1 MSISLI
7 HSGTVLD
14 VVQECLSGQ
23 DCDACAYGHEFT
35 ELFVVRIDAES
46 QIYLL
51 QVRQEVWKCWGI
63 QESYE
68 NSRPERTRIYIAFPL
83 PKTSSQ
89 KVTNWTETDQSSR
102 NQSSW
107 NSLRFRDDFHPL
119 HEPPKEAREASHL
132 LPRDSPEASPFLIW
146 TRFVHRK
153 ISLRTA
159 SIRNL

>member
-23 DCDACAYGHEFT
+23 NCDACAYGHEFT

-89 KVTNWTETDQSSR
+89 KATNELTNHPE
-102 NQSSW
+102 
-107 NSLRFRDDFHPL
+107 DFFSQYFFPYIFL
-119 HEPPKEAREASHL
+119 EQNMPKKV
-132 LPRDSPEASPFLIW
+132 LPAY
-146 TRFVHRK
+146 
-153 ISLRTA
+153 IS
-159 SIRNL
+159 

>member
-1 MSISLI
+1 MLTTKVKLIYILVVIPYHVNSDTGIMSISLI

-23 DCDACAYGHEFT
+23 DCDACAYGYEFT

-89 KVTNWTETDQSSR
+89 KVTN
-102 NQSSW
+102 
-107 NSLRFRDDFHPL
+107 
-119 HEPPKEAREASHL
+119 
-132 LPRDSPEASPFLIW
+132 
-146 TRFVHRK
+146 
-153 ISLRTA
+153 
-159 SIRNL
+159 

>member
-23 DCDACAYGHEFT
+23 NCDACAYGHEFT

-89 KVTNWTETDQSSR
+89 KATNWEKTECDGQYF
-102 NQSSW
+102 
-107 NSLRFRDDFHPL
+107 FRHIL
-119 HEPPKEAREASHL
+119 LKENIGEKVLAQEL
-132 LPRDSPEASPFLIW
+132 LG
-146 TRFVHRK
+146 VVG
-153 ISLRTA
+153 
-159 SIRNL
+159 

>member
-89 KVTNWTETDQSSR
+89 KATKELTN
-102 NQSSW
+102 
-107 NSLRFRDDFHPL
+107 HPKDSFSQYFFTYIFL
-119 HEPPKEAREASHL
+119 EQNMPKKVLSAY
-132 LPRDSPEASPFLIW
+132 
-146 TRFVHRK
+146 
-153 ISLRTA
+153 IS
-159 SIRNL
+159 